1 MYIEKDI
8 IAQNQNND
16 AFSLVC
22 IIQVCLIS

>member
-1 MYIEKDI
+1 MYIGQDI
-8 IAQNQNND
+8 IAPNQNKD